1 MPKYPTEKAGLALA
15 KHLGVDG
22 KVLVRNPNP
31 LEVLREYVS
40 YRKTPWNN
48 KRSENG

>member
-1 MPKYPTEKAGLALA
+1 MPKYPTGKAGLALA